1 MDLLLALS
9 TPSEEGEGEKG
20 EECRLKRRGR
30 GNGKVALCWGKSVQ
44 KRENYWLISLL
55 CAMGR
60 RQEDSKGVSTW
71 LIEQKAV
78 GFWDGMG
85 EREVGGVQ

>member
-1 MDLLLALS
+1 MDWS
-9 TPSEEGEGEKG
+9 GVVQGM
-20 EECRLKRRGR
+20 GR
-30 GNGKVALCWGKSVQ
+30 WPYAGGNRY
-44 KRENYWLISLL
+44 KREKYWLISLL
-55 CAMGR
+55 HAMGR

-78 GFWDGMG
+78 GFWDGRG